1 MTITSG
7 IYNDSFRQ
15 THSNDKNSIDRSVD
29 TNNNNMCFM
38 AIIFTLCIQK
48 IKCNNI
54 LLYLALYGC
63 TGIYRNNH
71 FQERTVKM
79 LKILA

>member
-1 MTITSG
+1 MTRLGKDIRVTK
-7 IYNDSFRQ
+7 IV
-15 THSNDKNSIDRSVD
+15 HVDRSVD

-38 AIIFTLCIQK
+38 AIIFTFFIQK
-48 IKCNNI
+48 IKCNSI
-54 LLYLALYGC
+54 LLYLALYCC

-79 LKILA
+79 LKKISMI